1 VLRPCGVLNIGD
13 ADFAYNAN
21 MLSIQTPRLTIRR
34 FQPSDLEPFVA
45 YRNLPE
51 VARWQ
56 TWTDYPLERGKQL
69 LAELETRESFTPD
82 KPFQLAVQLE
92 NTLIGD
98 LYCKLDSAGQQAEIG
113 FSFAPAFQ
121 GKGYASEAVRGL
133 LGHLF
138 TVVGLHRVFAITDP
152 HNTASRKLLERVGMR
167 LEGHMKESLWF
178 KGEWADD
185 LFFAILHREFSKP

>member
-1 VLRPCGVLNIGD
+1 
-13 ADFAYNAN
+13 
-21 MLSIQTPRLTIRR
+21 MLLIQTPRLTIRR
-34 FQPSDLEPFVA
+34 FQPADLEPFVA

-56 TWTDYPLERGKQL
+56 TWTEYSLERGRQF
-69 LAELETRESFTPD
+69 LAELETATPFTPD
-82 KPFQLAVQLE
+82 THYQLAVQLE

-98 LYCKLDSAGQQAEIG
+98 LYCKLDGAGQQAEIG

-121 GKGYASEAVRGL
+121 GQGYASEAVCGL

-138 TVVGLHRVFAITDP
+138 GVVGLHRVYAITDP
-152 HNTASRKLLERVGMR
+152 RNTASRKLLERVGMR
-167 LEGHMKESLWF
+167 LEGHFKQSLWF

-185 LFFAILHREFSKP
+185 LYFALLEHEWVQSKPNRSLLSND